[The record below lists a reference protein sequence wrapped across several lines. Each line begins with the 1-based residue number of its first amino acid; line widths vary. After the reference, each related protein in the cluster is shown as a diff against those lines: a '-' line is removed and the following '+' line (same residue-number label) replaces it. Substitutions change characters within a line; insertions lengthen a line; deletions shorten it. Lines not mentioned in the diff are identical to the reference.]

1 MFDKMKQLMDMQ
13 KKMQEVKRQ
22 LDEATFEVSSPDG
35 LLKITM
41 SGSQEVKSVSV
52 QPGIGSLDKD
62 SLERSIKDTY
72 NRAIKRS
79 HEVAADKMKGVVG
92 FNLPGL
98 T

>member
-35 LLKITM
+35 VLKITM
-41 SGSQEVKSVSV
+41 SGSQEVKSVSI
-52 QPGIGSLDKD
+52 QPDMASLNKEN
-62 SLERSIKDTY
+62 LERSIKDTY
-72 NRAIKRS
+72 NRAIMRS
-79 HEVAADKMKGVVG
+79 HEIAADRMKNVVG